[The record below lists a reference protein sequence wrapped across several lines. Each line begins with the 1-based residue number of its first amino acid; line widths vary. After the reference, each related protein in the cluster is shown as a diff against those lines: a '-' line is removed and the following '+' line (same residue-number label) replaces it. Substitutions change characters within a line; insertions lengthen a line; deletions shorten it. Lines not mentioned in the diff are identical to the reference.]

1 MRLKKITASLYNKRG
16 LYHFALFIIVFI
28 PKKIFSVPKS
38 VLNYFLSHYYYNSS
52 RIVRLN
58 DIRKSVY
65 YLAARKTRFPHPI
78 GIVIGYGV
86 TLGVNCVIYQHV
98 TLGGKTLNGAKNNEY
113 PTIGNNVV
121 VYANAMIIGDIKIGD
136 NVVVGAG
143 AIVTKNVANNSLVVG
158 HSLIK

>member
-1 MRLKKITASLYNKRG
+1 MRLKKLTASFYNRRG
-16 LYHFALFIIVFI
+16 LYHFALFLIVFI
-28 PKKIFSVPKS
+28 PKKTFSIPRS
-38 VLNYFLSHYYYNSS
+38 VVNYFLSHYYYNSS

-78 GIVIGYGV
+78 GIVIGNGV
-86 TLGVNCVIYQHV
+86 SLGENCVIYQHV
-98 TLGGKTLNGAKNNEY
+98 TLGGKTISGGNGNEY
-113 PTIGNNVV
+113 PVIGNNVII
-121 VYANAMIIGDIKIGD
+121 YANAIIIGDIKIGD

-143 AIVTKNVANNSLVVG
+143 AIVTKDIANNSLVVG